1 MDILYCERWSRIR
14 RCEITPI
21 SIEQAQAL
29 HNAGKL
35 YTVVAGN
42 PERPFAFIEVRL
54 ETEGLGVSFLDPLL
68 RVSTSFSFGQTS
80 PNFDGG
86 TKKRPVK
93 RAPPGMMFLQS
104 VVQTEYEGDT
114 DKVSIGTSYDYE
126 FSGRCQ
132 MRRSWFATNE
142 VSDLQEHFDVS
153 AHWEPIPEF
162 GAYEGCLV
170 FNRWANATTAH

>member
-1 MDILYCERWSRIR
+1 MVGRLSESD
-14 RCEITPI
+14 
-21 SIEQAQAL
+21 AL
-29 HNAGKL
+29 AAHKAGRL
-35 YTVVAGN
+35 YTAVAGTS
-42 PERPFAFIEVRL
+42 ERPFAFLDVRL
-54 ETEGLGVSFLDPLL
+54 ETESVGVSFLDPLL

-80 PNFDGG
+80 LNFDGG

-114 DKVSIGTSYDYE
+114 DKVSIGTSYNYE
-126 FSGRCQ
+126 FSGRCR
-132 MRRSWFATNE
+132 MRRRWFATNE